1 MGGEGEVVVWRR
13 ANVSVSD
20 IVALFSSLESSR
32 KQLDDVNNDDSS
44 CNSDNTDGDYQISG
58 KPRYIL
64 RAAEEDGSI
73 MEDLPTLSTTA
84 DVRSIGVSDFCLIDA
99 VSGVVHCLIKIEEL
113 DNESDSESFFN
124 FENDSN
130 GSSEISSQ
138 KSGPILIE
146 TTNVNSSH
154 SSVGSLLSYK
164 KNSVQLADTISTSQ
178 GSTTPPQS
186 NCLSR
191 PALEKR
197 STTSEPSETDT
208 YTSGEIWSRNPLIRD
223 RMSSFHSGISHVSGG
238 SKWGKN
244 NGSCMILV
252 KTREPISETSGISDV
267 DWKLFKKLVIDVDSH
282 DNMNSH
288 SKYTRGH
295 RSRNNSIQP
304 LPTIPSEDYEGEDS
318 AIIIDNDDEEDDDE
332 DDDDE
337 DDGMY
342 YYDENNEIVFEG
354 STLKVLNDSV
364 DSRPSEDGTSFFGEF
379 EVDDA

>member
-1 MGGEGEVVVWRR
+1 MG
-13 ANVSVSD
+13 
-20 IVALFSSLESSR
+20 
-32 KQLDDVNNDDSS
+32 
-44 CNSDNTDGDYQISG
+44 
-58 KPRYIL
+58 
-64 RAAEEDGSI
+64 
-73 MEDLPTLSTTA
+73 
-84 DVRSIGVSDFCLIDA
+84 
-99 VSGVVHCLIKIEEL
+99 
-113 DNESDSESFFN
+113 
-124 FENDSN
+124 
-130 GSSEISSQ
+130 
-138 KSGPILIE
+138 
-146 TTNVNSSH
+146 
-154 SSVGSLLSYK
+154 
-164 KNSVQLADTISTSQ
+164 
-178 GSTTPPQS
+178 
-186 NCLSR
+186 
-191 PALEKR
+191 

-318 AIIIDNDDEEDDDE
+318 AIIIDNDDE
-332 DDDDE
+332 